1 LHEYARSANLN
12 VVREVVD
19 VETAKRTGRQNF
31 EAMLTFFRRT
41 RSCRVLLVE
50 KTDRLYR
57 NLKDWVSIDDLDLEI
72 HFVKENV
79 ALSPGSRSAEKF
91 MHGIKVL
98 MAKNYIDNLSE
109 ETQKGLR
116 EKAEQG
122 IYPSWGPIGYR
133 NIDGPNGKR
142 LIEPDPD
149 FAPLVTRLFETY
161 ASGSHSLKELTHL
174 ARAWGLTFR
183 SGTQMSKSAVH
194 RILRNPIYMGRFRW
208 AGIEYPGVHQPIVS
222 RQLFESVQQR
232 LEGRSAIGPHPIK
245 HDFAFSGLVS
255 CGHCGC
261 SFVGEIKKGR
271 YVYYHCTGYKR
282 KCPEPYTREEVLAER
297 FAGLALELV
306 ANYDQIQTRLD
317 GMYLD
322 KLDGRIDAPFF
333 DRKSADWRREQDGI
347 LRNIQVHQA
356 SSGTFELLQAT
367 DFQFG
372 SGRPATFAR
381 QNGELA
387 PLSGRSSNFPP
398 GTDV

>member
-1 LHEYARSANLN
+1 MKNPSLPSTPQAVIYARVSSKEQEEEGFSIHGQLRLLHEYARSANLN
-12 VVREVVD
+12 VVRAAVD
-19 VETAKRTGRQNF
+19 VETVKRTGRQNF

-41 RSCRVLLVE
+41 RSCKVLLVE

-57 NLKDWVSIDDLDLEI
+57 NLKDWVSVDDLDLEI

-109 ETQKGLR
+109 ETQKGMR

-161 ASGSHSLKELTHL
+161 ATGSQSLKELTHL

-222 RQLFESVQQR
+222 GQLFEAVQQR

-271 YVYYHCTGYKR
+271 YVYYHCTGYKG
-282 KCPEPYTREEVLAER
+282 KCPEPYTREEILEKKFTELLRGISFSQEVLAWVTQALRESHVEER
-297 FAGLALELV
+297 QCHEEA
-306 ANYDQIQTRLD
+306 IT
-317 GMYLD
+317 
-322 KLDGRIDAPFF
+322 KLQREH
-333 DRKSADWRREQDGI
+333 RR
-347 LRNIQVHQA
+347 
-356 SSGTFELLQAT
+356 
-367 DFQFG
+367 
-372 SGRPATFAR
+372 
-381 QNGELA
+381 
-387 PLSGRSSNFPP
+387 
-398 GTDV
+398 